1 MTNTIVI
8 LAAGMSSRMKKST
21 DSSIGSTKADEAN
34 KKSKSLITFGNKPFI
49 FFLLENIVDA
59 GFQNVIMVVGQDY
72 EDFKNEMDKFPN
84 ISKINI
90 EYAIQSIPENRVKPF
105 GTADAVYQ
113 TMDQIDKLKNQS
125 FCVCNSDNLYSTK
138 SLKLI
143 RENSYDNA
151 VLAYDRDSLNFP
163 KERVSSFSILM
174 TNSEFNLVNFI
185 EKPTQEQVEQNL
197 DDNGKIRVSMN
208 IFKFD
213 GSQAFEFIK
222 SCPVNPLRNEK
233 ELPSAIVNMISHDSL
248 YMKGIPIAEHVPDL
262 TSKSDIQIIQKLI
275 ESKWLKEK

>member
-49 FFLLENIVDA
+49 YFLLENIVDA

-72 EDFKNEMDKFPN
+72 EDFKNEMDKFPS

-163 KERVSSFSILM
+163 KDRVSSFSILM

-185 EKPTQEQVEQNL
+185 EKPTKEQVEQNL

-275 ESKWLKEK
+275 ESK